1 MHDAQTTPPMEYRPE
16 GWTDDLPALARL
28 VGRLDDAVECGEFDA
43 ICRAIE
49 TALSGAIDAGDTLI
63 PDGFG
68 RVAHGHYARR
78 LLHPDPDGRYT
89 VICMTWGAGQGT
101 PLHDHGDSW
110 GSVGV
115 YRGRIRVTPYEVER
129 EGPEDGLWEFSAGAP
144 VEASPGAAAS
154 VVPPTD
160 HHVIE
165 NPFDDTAISIH
176 VYRGRMETCGV
187 YLPTDTPGTYRRE
200 QKTLVFDGA

>member
-1 MHDAQTTPPMEYRPE
+1 MSTTRHPEYRPE
-16 GWTDDLPALARL
+16 GWTSDLPALAQL
-28 VGRLDDAVECGEFDA
+28 VEELDGAVDCTEYDDVCHAVEV
-43 ICRAIE
+43 
-49 TALSGAIDAGDTLI
+49 ALSGAIERGAPLI
-63 PDGFG
+63 PDGFD
-68 RVAHGHYARR
+68 RVAEGHYARR
-78 LLHPDPDGRYT
+78 LLHPDPTGRYT

-115 YRGRIRVTPYEVER
+115 YRGRIRVTPYEVE
-129 EGPEDGLWEFSAGAP
+129 EAGADDGLWRFAAGGP
-144 VEASPGAAAS
+144 VEATSGAAAS

-160 HHVIE
+160 HHTIE
-165 NPFDDTAISIH
+165 NPFDETAISIH

-187 YLPTDTPGTYRRE
+187 YLPTDSPGTYRRE